1 MKMLDNAN
9 EFCLYY
15 FDMLAKPYREV
26 FEEPCFINRS
36 KREFICVAKFMF
48 LFGRWAFLDRYT
60 NSKIKLINF

>member
-15 FDMLAKPYREV
+15 FDLLAKPYRSILED
-26 FEEPCFINRS
+26 PCFINRE

-48 LFGRWAFLDRYT
+48 LFTEFVLLYATENMHELA
-60 NSKIKLINF
+60 I